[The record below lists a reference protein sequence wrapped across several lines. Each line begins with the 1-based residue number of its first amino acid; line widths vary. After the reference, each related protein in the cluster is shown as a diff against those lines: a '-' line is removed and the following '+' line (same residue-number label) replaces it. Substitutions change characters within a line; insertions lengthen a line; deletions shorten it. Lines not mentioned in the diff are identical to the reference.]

1 MCWGLVLK
9 CYKLRTRQHK
19 ILNINA
25 LRPLKH
31 YLPKD
36 LMNFGRRPRAEYY
49 EAFTFVIKLTKIIQ
63 SNIKCETLKI
73 NTSEIND
80 IIYISYYM
88 NLRYL
93 NIIFRYIYTFA
104 LTKNNSRVMCLQLQ
118 ECMNSKVILFTIYR
132 HRTQPVRNY
141 NHAPHKSLQH

>member
-1 MCWGLVLK
+1 
-9 CYKLRTRQHK
+9 
-19 ILNINA
+19 
-25 LRPLKH
+25 
-31 YLPKD
+31 
-36 LMNFGRRPRAEYY
+36 
-49 EAFTFVIKLTKIIQ
+49 VIKLTKIIQ

>member
-1 MCWGLVLK
+1 M
-9 CYKLRTRQHK
+9 
-19 ILNINA
+19 LNINA

-49 EAFTFVIKLTKIIQ
+49 EGFTFIIKLTKIIQ

-88 NLRYL
+88 NLR
-93 NIIFRYIYTFA
+93 F
-104 LTKNNSRVMCLQLQ
+104 
-118 ECMNSKVILFTIYR
+118 
-132 HRTQPVRNY
+132 
-141 NHAPHKSLQH
+141 

>member
-1 MCWGLVLK
+1 MLS
-9 CYKLRTRQHK
+9 
-19 ILNINA
+19 INA

-31 YLPKD
+31 YLPKE

-49 EAFTFVIKLTKIIQ
+49 EGFTFIIKLAKIIQ

-73 NTSEIND
+73 NTSEVNE

-104 LTKNNSRVMCLQLQ
+104 LANSNSRVMRLQLQ
-118 ECMNSKVILFTIYR
+118 ECVNSKGILFTIYR